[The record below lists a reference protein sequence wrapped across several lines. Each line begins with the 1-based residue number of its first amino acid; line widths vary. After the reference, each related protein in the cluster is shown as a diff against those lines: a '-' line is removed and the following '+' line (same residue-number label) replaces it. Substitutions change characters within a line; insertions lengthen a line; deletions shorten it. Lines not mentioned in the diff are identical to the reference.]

1 MAGIRESSIGIAAL
15 PATAIIYSGP
25 AFADPPLS
33 YLSAF
38 GPKAD
43 STASLTWGL
52 LIISILVTAVMTG
65 LVIWAIFRKRA
76 PVSGP
81 GPEPETH
88 HISTF
93 NIFGWGLGLTALI
106 LAGCVGWTMMTLAA
120 IDQPPKT
127 PAVNIEVT
135 GNQWWWR
142 VRYLNDEPSK
152 NFDTANEM
160 HIPAGEPVK
169 VTLRSED
176 VIHSFWVPSLSGKT
190 DVIPGQLNTTWIEAR
205 EPGTYQGQCGEYCG
219 LQHAH
224 MQFKVIAD
232 KPADYLAWRDN
243 QLKLAPTP
251 APGDPQAGLVVF
263 EKRCGAC
270 HAVRGTMAGG
280 YLGPNLS
287 HLMTRST
294 LAAGTL
300 PADQG
305 DLAGWI
311 SDPQSVKPGTRM
323 PHVPL
328 SGDEMQL
335 VITYLSSLN

>member
-1 MAGIRESSIGIAAL
+1 
-15 PATAIIYSGP
+15 
-25 AFADPPLS
+25 
-33 YLSAF
+33 
-38 GPKAD
+38 
-43 STASLTWGL
+43 
-52 LIISILVTAVMTG
+52 
-65 LVIWAIFRKRA
+65 
-76 PVSGP
+76 
-81 GPEPETH
+81 
-88 HISTF
+88 
-93 NIFGWGLGLTALI
+93 
-106 LAGCVGWTMMTLAA
+106 
-120 IDQPPKT
+120 
-127 PAVNIEVT
+127 
-135 GNQWWWR
+135 
-142 VRYLNDEPSK
+142 
-152 NFDTANEM
+152 
-160 HIPAGEPVK
+160 
-169 VTLRSED
+169 
-176 VIHSFWVPSLSGKT
+176 
-190 DVIPGQLNTTWIEAR
+190 
-205 EPGTYQGQCGEYCG
+205 
-219 LQHAH
+219 

>member
-1 MAGIRESSIGIAAL
+1 MAGIREACVGRGAPVAACLLFPDAAL
-15 PATAIIYSGP
+15 
-25 AFADPPLS
+25 ADPPLS
-33 YLSAF
+33 YLSSF

-43 STASLTWGL
+43 WTASLTWGL
-52 LIISILVTAVMTG
+52 LIISIVVTVIFTA
-65 LVIWAIFRKRA
+65 LVIWSVFRKRTPA
-76 PVSGP
+76 SGP

-88 HISTF
+88 HINSF

-106 LAGCVGWTMMTLAA
+106 LAGCAGWTMITLAA
-120 IDQPPKT
+120 IDQPSKT
-127 PAVNIEVT
+127 PTVNIEVT

-169 VTLRSED
+169 VALRSAD
-176 VIHSFWVPSLSGKT
+176 VIHSFWVPALSGKT
-190 DVIPGQLNTTWIEAR
+190 DVIPGQINTTWIEAR
-205 EPGTYQGQCGEYCG
+205 EPGTYFGQCAEYCG

-224 MQFKVIAD
+224 MGFKVIAE
-232 KPADYLAWRDN
+232 KPADYIAWRDN
-243 QLKLAPTP
+243 QLKLAPPP
-251 APGDPQAGLVVF
+251 AAGDAKAGLVVF
-263 EKRCGAC
+263 ERRCGAC

-294 LAAGTL
+294 LASGTL

-311 SDPQSVKPGTRM
+311 SDPQSIKPGTRM
-323 PHVPL
+323 PHVAL
-328 SGDEMQL
+328 SSDEFQL